1 MANPLGELPGVI
13 QIFRANLTYRQAH
26 RHFLGSNL
34 FLSALPFSALGDAT
48 ALTTSCQNI
57 SAFLKWI
64 WILLLPWERHTTK
77 DPNRLSFGSIS
88 SDSVSKDNKISCSL
102 SGHVLDQ
109 SQHGREGFVQV
120 TLWEM
125 ILFVVAAFGNHYSWT
140 ALLVWSCYTV

>member
-13 QIFRANLTYRQAH
+13 QIFRANLNIQAGAPAFF
-26 RHFLGSNL
+26 RKQLISLCPTIFGAWGCNGT
-34 FLSALPFSALGDAT
+34 P
-48 ALTTSCQNI
+48 SCQNI

-64 WILLLPWERHTTK
+64 WILLLSWERHTTK

-125 ILFVVAAFGNHYSWT
+125 ILFVVAAFGNHYSCT